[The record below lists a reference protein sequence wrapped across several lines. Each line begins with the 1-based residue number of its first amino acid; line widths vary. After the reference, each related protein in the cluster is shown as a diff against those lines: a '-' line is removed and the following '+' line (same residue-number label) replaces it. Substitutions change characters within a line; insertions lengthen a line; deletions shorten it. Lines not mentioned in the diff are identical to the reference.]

1 MVNNAQHNQ
10 FLVAKRLELIASHMR
25 NTDDKTTE
33 IFDVVRGLARHNR
46 QSARAPSGGAE
57 VSSGKCGSILSYQS
71 PCFADDYIYSYVF
84 DWSKRRN
91 RVALLNHVWPRSTVP
106 SKDQDMHQHK
116 LQPHVVGILEVKKGR
131 RTHEFRLQVEKS
143 CYWS

>member
-1 MVNNAQHNQ
+1 MTTMVDDAQHNQ
-10 FLVAKRLELIASHMR
+10 FLVAKRLELIASHMQ

-57 VSSGKCGSILSYQS
+57 VSSGKCGSILSCQS
-71 PCFADDYIYSYVF
+71 SCFADDYIYSYVY

-106 SKDQDMHQHK
+106 HKSKNQDMHQPE
-116 LQPHVVGILEVKKGR
+116 L
-131 RTHEFRLQVEKS
+131 
-143 CYWS
+143 